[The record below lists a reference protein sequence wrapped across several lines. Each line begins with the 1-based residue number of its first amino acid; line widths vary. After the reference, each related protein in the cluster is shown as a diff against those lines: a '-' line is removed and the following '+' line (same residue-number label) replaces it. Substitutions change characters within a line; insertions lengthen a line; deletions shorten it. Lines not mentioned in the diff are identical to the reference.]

1 MFRIRE
7 FRLKNQLTQTELSK
21 KLGVK
26 PNAVTQ
32 YESGARN
39 PSVEKLKKMAEIFG
53 CTVDELLGVSN
64 EK

>member
-1 MFRIRE
+1 MLKLKELRE
-7 FRLKNQLTQTELSK
+7 RNNLTQTEIAL

-26 PNAVTQ
+26 PNTITQ

-39 PSVEKLKKMAEIFG
+39 PSIENLKAMSKIFG
-53 CTVDELLGVSN
+53 CTVDELLGVSD